1 MQMQRVVLVLA
12 MAAACVGAPAR
23 AAQPLY
29 TYEEAVSRFRAGD
42 WADAYGRFMDLAN
55 KGDADAAR
63 ISLFML
69 RYGPQLHGSYWHALP
84 HEVRHWQRL
93 ASSRAGRKWPE
104 FTPTLYA
111 EEQ

>member
-12 MAAACVGAPAR
+12 MAAACVAAPAR
-23 AAQPLY
+23 AAAPGY

-69 RYGPQLHGSYWHALP
+69 RYGPQFHGSYWHALP
-84 HEVRHWQRL
+84 HEVRRWQRL
-93 ASSRAGRKWPE
+93 ASSSAGRKAPE

-111 EEQ
+111 DDQ